1 MSKKFPAIL
10 FLVAMLFLPLT
21 VTAHAK
27 DASFESQ
34 AVTGKSA
41 PNFTLTDTNGKKHN
55 LADYNGKYIVLEWFN
70 QECPFVKKHYES
82 GNMQKLQ
89 KEYTKKGVIWLS
101 ICSSAEGKHG
111 YFSPKEHNKMFAEKK
126 AAPTAILLDPD
137 GKVGHLY
144 GAKSTPDMFVIN
156 PKGILIYAGAIDDKP
171 DLEDSVSTA
180 KNYVKAALDESMAG
194 KPVSVASTKSYGCSV
209 KYD

>member
-10 FLVAMLFLPLT
+10 FLAAMLFLPFIS
-21 VTAHAK
+21 TAQAK
-27 DASFESQ
+27 DSSFESQ
-34 AVTGKSA
+34 AVAGKSA
-41 PNFTLTDTNGKKHN
+41 PNFTLTDTHGKKHN
-55 LADYNGKYIVLEWFN
+55 LADYDGKYIVLEWFN
-70 QECPFVKKHYES
+70 QQCPFVKKHYES
-82 GNMQKLQ
+82 GNMQNLQ

-101 ICSSAEGKHG
+101 ICSSAEGKPG
-111 YFSPKEHNKMFAEKK
+111 YFSAEEHNKMFAKEK
-126 AAPTAILLDPD
+126 AAPTAILLDSD

-180 KNYVKAALDESMAG
+180 KNYVKAALEESMAG
-194 KPVSVASTKSYGCSV
+194 KPVAVASTKSYGCSV
-209 KYD
+209 KYE